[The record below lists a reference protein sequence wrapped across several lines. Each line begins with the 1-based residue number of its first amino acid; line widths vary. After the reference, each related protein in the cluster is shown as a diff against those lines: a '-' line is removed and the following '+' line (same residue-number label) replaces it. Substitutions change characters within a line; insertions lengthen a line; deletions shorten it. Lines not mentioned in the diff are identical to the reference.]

1 MAAPGLAPAVPQ
13 LLHHAA
19 GCVVLHKP
27 PGLPFHAT
35 ANHPGLLEVVR
46 SQQGS
51 AHLPYTGPLFP
62 VHRLDS
68 ICSGALVLATSQEAA
83 GELVSQFRQRRV
95 EKYYVALSGRKPTKK
110 MGTVAGGMQKGR
122 RGSWLLTRNAALPAV
137 TRFTSCACEGAAE
150 EEAFAAAEEAH
161 AASPLQQQEQQ
172 QQGAAQSAAGQ
183 QAGEQQAGEQQA
195 EGERRQ
201 QQRGPALRAFLL
213 KPETGRTHQIRVAM
227 KSLGAPVLGDERY
240 ALKQAAAREDR
251 GYLHCAAL
259 RFTLGGR
266 PIQVVCAPRHG
277 RHFVAPPFQQ
287 LFAGWFP
294 AGQVEDLGVWFE
306 GTKLLQSGPL
316 AAEEA
321 AGRGALEWQW

>member
-1 MAAPGLAPAVPQ
+1 
-13 LLHHAA
+13 
-19 GCVVLHKP
+19 
-27 PGLPFHAT
+27 
-35 ANHPGLLEVVR
+35 
-46 SQQGS
+46 
-51 AHLPYTGPLFP
+51 
-62 VHRLDS
+62 
-68 ICSGALVLATSQEAA
+68 
-83 GELVSQFRQRRV
+83 
-95 EKYYVALSGRKPTKK
+95 
-110 MGTVAGGMQKGR
+110 MQ
-122 RGSWLLTRNAALPAV
+122 
-137 TRFTSCACEGAAE
+137 
-150 EEAFAAAEEAH
+150 
-161 AASPLQQQEQQ
+161 
-172 QQGAAQSAAGQ
+172 
-183 QAGEQQAGEQQA
+183 
-195 EGERRQ
+195 
-201 QQRGPALRAFLL
+201 
-213 KPETGRTHQIRVAM
+213 
-227 KSLGAPVLGDERY
+227 RY

>member
-1 MAAPGLAPAVPQ
+1 MVAPGLVPAVPQ

-27 PGLPFHAT
+27 PGVPFHAT
-35 ANHPGLLEVVR
+35 ADHPGLLQVAR

-68 ICSGALVLATSQEAA
+68 LCSGVLALATSQEAA
-83 GELVSQFRQRRV
+83 GELVSQFRKRQV
-95 EKYYVALSGRKPTKK
+95 QKYYVALSGRKPSKK
-110 MGTVAGGMQKGR
+110 MGTVSGGMERGR
-122 RGSWLLTRNAALPAV
+122 RGSWLLTRSTALPAV
-137 TRFTSCACEGAAE
+137 TRFTSCACEGA
-150 EEAFAAAEEAH
+150 
-161 AASPLQQQEQQ
+161 
-172 QQGAAQSAAGQ
+172 
-183 QAGEQQAGEQQA
+183 
-195 EGERRQ
+195 
-201 QQRGPALRAFLL
+201 RGPALRAFLL

-240 ALKQAAAREDR
+240 ALKQAAAHEDR

-259 RFTLGGR
+259 RFTLRGR
-266 PIQVVCAPRHG
+266 PIQVVCPPQHG
-277 RHFVAPPFQQ
+277 RHFAAAPFQQ

-294 AGQVEDLGVWFE
+294 RGVGEDLGVWFE
-306 GTKLLQSGPL
+306 DSKLLRSGPL

-321 AGRGALEWQW
+321 AGGAALDWQW